1 MYLVDWNFWHYI
13 FKTKKGRSL
22 ERWALRQIHADI
34 FLWNLA
40 EEIKKNSGTKYSL
53 ELSSIWIDGTPQA
66 HGVARSNNVKCELA
80 DLLYIIE
87 EHDSNSSVINKKA
100 LLLQGKNTYKFNK
113 IDSGSSTHKE
123 RTLFE
128 KLDRSKALVLK
139 SGVQNHARTI
149 GSYILGGA
157 LSEGLSDCAKF
168 LLMPKNKF
176 WSNKL
181 PHLFPFHVTWT
192 KNEKSADME
201 VGVSLGEAALNM
213 VTSSE
218 IGKPVIDPKIC
229 EWSRLV
235 TDLENG
241 YTGVTMKGY
250 GGQKRI
256 NSSSAHVS
264 TLLVDDQGYLS
275 HYLNENEQI
284 TENMPFISI
293 VKVKIFDHRKD

>member
-1 MYLVDWNFWHYI
+1 
-13 FKTKKGRSL
+13 
-22 ERWALRQIHADI
+22 LRHIHEDL

-40 EEIKKNSGTKYSL
+40 REIKKISGNTHSL

-87 EHDSNSSVINKKA
+87 EHDSNSNVISKRA
-100 LLLQGKNTYKFNK
+100 LLLQGKNTHKFNK
-113 IDSGSSTHKE
+113 IDSGSSTLKE
-123 RTLFE
+123 RSLFE
-128 KLDRSKALVLK
+128 KLDRSKELVLR
-139 SGVQNHARTI
+139 SGVQNHARMI

-168 LLMPKNKF
+168 LLMPKKKF
-176 WSNKL
+176 WKNKS

-192 KNEKSADME
+192 KNEKNADME

-213 VTSSE
+213 ITLRE
-218 IGKPVIDPKIC
+218 IGKPVINPKIC

-256 NSSSAHVS
+256 NSSSAYIS
-264 TLLVDDQGYLS
+264 ALLVDGQGYLS
-275 HYLNENEQI
+275 SFLNKNEQI
-284 TENMPFISI
+284 AENMPFISI
-293 VKVKIFDHRKD
+293 VKVKVLDRRKD